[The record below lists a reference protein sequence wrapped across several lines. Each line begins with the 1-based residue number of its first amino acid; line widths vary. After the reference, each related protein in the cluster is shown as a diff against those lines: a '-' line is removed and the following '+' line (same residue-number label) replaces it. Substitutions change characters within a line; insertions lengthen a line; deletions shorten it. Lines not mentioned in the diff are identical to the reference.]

1 MIYKFSDSAKR
12 ALENADSL
20 AKKMGKSYVGTE
32 HLLYGL
38 SSEES
43 GIAYK
48 ILKNQKIDKN
58 KILEKIYET
67 YEKSKNNISR
77 IQGFTPK
84 TRKVIEEAYIQTE
97 KIYLKNIGTEQ
108 LLLGILNEKENMAT
122 SILLDLDL
130 DIKLAYKDI
139 YKVLEQEEY
148 LNKTRK
154 NDSGTRGNSQA
165 NNALKQYATDLTKL
179 AYEGKVDSVIGRN
192 EQIDRVIQILSRRN
206 KNNPCL
212 IGEPGVGKTAIVE
225 GLARKIIERNVPE
238 NMQEKRIYSLDLAS
252 LVAGAKYRGDFEDR
266 IKKCITEIKKSKDI
280 ILFIDEIHNIVGAGA
295 AEGAIDAANILKP
308 ILARGEIQLIGAT
321 TIEEYRKYIEKD
333 AALERRFSPI
343 MIEEPSM
350 AQTIEI
356 LKGLKE
362 KYEKHHNII
371 ISNKAIEECV
381 NLSQRYI
388 TDRFMP
394 DKAID
399 LLDEASS
406 KAKMKTYML
415 PKSIKKVEEK
425 VNEIEKEKNEAIA
438 MQDFEKAAQLRDNEI
453 TQRNALEKEKE
464 RWREEKLNDKIILN
478 ANDIREVVSN
488 LTKIPLTKITQ
499 TENSK
504 LNNLQNELKR
514 KIIGQDY
521 AIESVTNAIKRGRI
535 GINDPNKPICSFL
548 FLGSTG
554 VGKTKLSRVLAKS
567 LFGSEN
573 NIIKLD
579 MSEYME
585 AHSVSKIIGSPPGYI
600 GYEEGGQ
607 LTKKIRSNPYS
618 IILID
623 EIEKAHHDV
632 INVLL
637 QILDEGSLTDASGR
651 KVNFRNTIIIMTS
664 NVGSEFITENKK
676 IGFTSKNSETLDK
689 NKEVYNALKKEFRPE
704 FLNRID
710 EVIIFNKLN
719 KDDLIKII
727 SIELENLQSRLS
739 KRRITLN
746 VNEDVKEYIC
756 ENEIDSNYGAREVK
770 RKLQRLI
777 ENVIAENMIN
787 EELKNNQM
795 ISFELIN
802 NKIRAQIQ

>member
-12 ALENADSL
+12 ALEDADSL
-20 AKKMGKSYVGTE
+20 AKKLGKNYVGTE

-43 GIAYK
+43 GIAHK

-58 KILEKIYET
+58 KILEKIYEMS
-67 YEKSKNNISR
+67 EKNRNNINKV
-77 IQGFTPK
+77 QGFTPK
-84 TRKVIEEAYIQTE
+84 TKRVIEEAYTQSE

-148 LNKTRK
+148 LNKTRR
-154 NDSGTRGNSQA
+154 NDNVNRGNSQT
-165 NNALKQYATDLTKL
+165 NNALKQYATDLTNL

-225 GLARKIIERNVPE
+225 GLAKKIIEKNVPE

-280 ILFIDEIHNIVGAGA
+280 ILFIDEIHNIVGAGS

-343 MIEEPSM
+343 MIEEPNM
-350 AQTIEI
+350 KQTVEI

-381 NLSQRYI
+381 NLSQRFI

-406 KAKMKTYML
+406 RAKMRTYTL
-415 PKSIKKVEEK
+415 PKSIKKTEEK
-425 VNEIEKEKNEAIA
+425 VNEIEKEKNDAIA
-438 MQDFEKAAQLRDNEI
+438 LQDFERAAQLRDNEI
-453 TQRNALEKEKE
+453 TQRNKLEKEKE
-464 RWREEKLNDKIILN
+464 NWRQEKINDNVVLN

-504 LNNLQNELKR
+504 LNDLQNDLKK

-554 VGKTKLSRVLAKS
+554 VGKTELSRVLAKS

-573 NIIKLD
+573 SIIRLD

-585 AHSVSKIIGSPPGYI
+585 AHSVSKIIGSPPGYV

-607 LTKKIRSNPYS
+607 LTKKVRNNPYS

-623 EIEKAHHDV
+623 EIEKAHHEV

-676 IGFTSKNSETLDK
+676 IGFTSKNLEMLDK
-689 NKEVYNALKKEFRPE
+689 NKDIYNALKKEFRPE

-719 KDDLIKII
+719 KENLIKII
-727 SIELENLQSRLS
+727 SIEIQNLQKRLS
-739 KRRITLN
+739 KRKIKIN
-746 VNEDVKEYIC
+746 VEDKVKEYIC

-777 ENVIAENMIN
+777 ENVIAEKIVN
-787 EELKNNQM
+787 EELKNNQE
-795 ISFELIN
+795 INFKFIN
-802 NKIRAQIQ
+802 NKICTQIQ

>member
-20 AKKMGKSYVGTE
+20 AKKLGKNYVGTE

-43 GIAYK
+43 GIAHK

-58 KILEKIYET
+58 KILEKIYEMS
-67 YEKSKNNISR
+67 EKNRNNINKV
-77 IQGFTPK
+77 QGFTPK
-84 TRKVIEEAYIQTE
+84 TKRVIEEAYTQSE

-225 GLARKIIERNVPE
+225 GLAKKITERNVPE

-280 ILFIDEIHNIVGAGA
+280 ILFIDEIHNIVGAGS

-343 MIEEPSM
+343 MIEEPNM
-350 AQTIEI
+350 KQTVEI

-381 NLSQRYI
+381 NLSQRFI

-406 KAKMKTYML
+406 RAKMRTYTL
-415 PKSIKKVEEK
+415 PKSIKKTEEK
-425 VNEIEKEKNEAIA
+425 VNEIEKEKNDAIA
-438 MQDFEKAAQLRDNEI
+438 LQDFERAAQLRDNEI
-453 TQRNALEKEKE
+453 TQRNKLEKEKE
-464 RWREEKLNDKIILN
+464 NWRQEKINDNVVLN

-504 LNNLQNELKR
+504 LNDLQSDLKK

-554 VGKTKLSRVLAKS
+554 VGKTELSRVLAKS
-567 LFGSEN
+567 LFGSESS
-573 NIIKLD
+573 IIRLD

-585 AHSVSKIIGSPPGYI
+585 AHSVSKIIGSPPGYV

-607 LTKKIRSNPYS
+607 LTKKVRNNPYS

-623 EIEKAHHDV
+623 EIEKAHHEV

-676 IGFTSKNSETLDK
+676 IGFTSKNLEMLDK
-689 NKEVYNALKKEFRPE
+689 NKDIYNALKKEFRPE

-719 KDDLIKII
+719 KENLIKII
-727 SIELENLQSRLS
+727 SIEIQNLQKRLS
-739 KRRITLN
+739 KRKIRIN
-746 VNEDVKEYIC
+746 VEDKVKEYIC

-777 ENVIAENMIN
+777 ENVIAEKIVN
-787 EELKNNQM
+787 EELKNNQE
-795 ISFELIN
+795 INFKFIN
-802 NKIRAQIQ
+802 NKICIQIQ

>member
-12 ALENADSL
+12 ALEDADSL
-20 AKKMGKSYVGTE
+20 AKKLGKNYVGTE

-43 GIAYK
+43 GIAHK

-58 KILEKIYET
+58 KILEKIYEMS
-67 YEKSKNNISR
+67 EKNRNNINKV
-77 IQGFTPK
+77 QGFTPK
-84 TRKVIEEAYIQTE
+84 TKRVIEEAYTQSE

-148 LNKTRK
+148 LNKTRR
-154 NDSGTRGNSQA
+154 NDNVNRGNSQT
-165 NNALKQYATDLTKL
+165 NNALKQYATDLTNL

-225 GLARKIIERNVPE
+225 GLAKKIIEKNVPE

-280 ILFIDEIHNIVGAGA
+280 ILFIDEIHNIVGAGS

-343 MIEEPSM
+343 MIEEPNM
-350 AQTIEI
+350 KQTVEI

-381 NLSQRYI
+381 NLSQRFI

-406 KAKMKTYML
+406 RAKMRTYTL
-415 PKSIKKVEEK
+415 PKSIKKTEEK
-425 VNEIEKEKNEAIA
+425 VNEIEKEKNDAIA
-438 MQDFEKAAQLRDNEI
+438 LQDFERAAQLRDNEI
-453 TQRNALEKEKE
+453 TQRNKLEKEKE
-464 RWREEKLNDKIILN
+464 NWRQEKINDNVVLN

-504 LNNLQNELKR
+504 LNDLQNDLKK

-554 VGKTKLSRVLAKS
+554 VGKTELSRVLAKS

-573 NIIKLD
+573 SIIRLD

-585 AHSVSKIIGSPPGYI
+585 AHSVSKIIGSPPGYV

-607 LTKKIRSNPYS
+607 LTKKVRNNPYS

-623 EIEKAHHDV
+623 EIEKAHHEV

-637 QILDEGSLTDASGR
+637 QILDEGILTDASGR

-676 IGFTSKNSETLDK
+676 IGFTSKNLEMLDK
-689 NKEVYNALKKEFRPE
+689 NKDIYNALKKEFRPE

-719 KDDLIKII
+719 KENLIKII
-727 SIELENLQSRLS
+727 SIEIQNLQKRLS
-739 KRRITLN
+739 KRKIKIN
-746 VNEDVKEYIC
+746 VEDKVKEYIC

-777 ENVIAENMIN
+777 ENVIAEKIVN
-787 EELKNNQM
+787 EELKNNQE
-795 ISFELIN
+795 INFKFIN
-802 NKIRAQIQ
+802 NKICTQIQ

>member
-12 ALENADSL
+12 ALEDADSL
-20 AKKMGKSYVGTE
+20 AKKLGKNYVGTE

-43 GIAYK
+43 GIAHK

-58 KILEKIYET
+58 KILEKIYEMS
-67 YEKSKNNISR
+67 EKNRNNINKV
-77 IQGFTPK
+77 QGFTPK
-84 TRKVIEEAYIQTE
+84 TKRVIEEAYTQSE

-225 GLARKIIERNVPE
+225 GLAKKITERNVPE

-280 ILFIDEIHNIVGAGA
+280 ILFIDEIHNIVGAGS

-343 MIEEPSM
+343 MIEEPNM
-350 AQTIEI
+350 KQTVEI

-381 NLSQRYI
+381 NLSQRFI

-406 KAKMKTYML
+406 RAKMRTYTL
-415 PKSIKKVEEK
+415 PKSIKKTEEK
-425 VNEIEKEKNEAIA
+425 VNEIEKEKNDAIA
-438 MQDFEKAAQLRDNEI
+438 LQDFERAAQLRDNEI
-453 TQRNALEKEKE
+453 TQRNKLEKEKE
-464 RWREEKLNDKIILN
+464 NWRQEKINDNVVLN

-504 LNNLQNELKR
+504 LNDLQSDLKK

-554 VGKTKLSRVLAKS
+554 VGKTELSRVLAKS
-567 LFGSEN
+567 LFGSESS
-573 NIIKLD
+573 IIRLD

-585 AHSVSKIIGSPPGYI
+585 AHSVSKIIGSPPGYV

-607 LTKKIRSNPYS
+607 LTKKVRNNPYS

-623 EIEKAHHDV
+623 EIEKAHHEV

-676 IGFTSKNSETLDK
+676 IGFKSKNLEMLDK
-689 NKEVYNALKKEFRPE
+689 NKDIYNALKKEFRPE

-719 KDDLIKII
+719 KENLIKII
-727 SIELENLQSRLS
+727 SIEIQNLQKRLS
-739 KRRITLN
+739 KRKIRIN
-746 VNEDVKEYIC
+746 VEDKVKEYIC

-777 ENVIAENMIN
+777 ENVIAEKIVN
-787 EELKNNQM
+787 EELKNNQE
-795 ISFELIN
+795 INFKFIN
-802 NKIRAQIQ
+802 NKICIQIQ